1 METSSGGNLIVP
13 TGFSARFR
21 AFEPAFPRS
30 SPAAHGGWWTSYAF
44 AACLGRLPFAQMRHQ
59 QATSCSLTPRS
70 HIAHL
75 PQNRIL
81 GIAFL
86 AISLGST
93 LGQGG
98 SDAEQTTAGAAHRRE
113 AGAGACGFA
122 RH

>member
-21 AFEPAFPRS
+21 AFEPVFPVAHRLLM
-30 SPAAHGGWWTSYAF
+30 AAGGPHSYAF
-44 AACLGRLPFAQMRHQ
+44 VARLGRLPFAQMRHQ
-59 QATSCSLTPRS
+59 QATSCSLTPRR
-70 HIAHL
+70 HIAHR

-81 GIAFL
+81 GTAFL

-98 SDAEQTTAGAAHRRE
+98 SDAKQTT
-113 AGAGACGFA
+113 
-122 RH
+122 